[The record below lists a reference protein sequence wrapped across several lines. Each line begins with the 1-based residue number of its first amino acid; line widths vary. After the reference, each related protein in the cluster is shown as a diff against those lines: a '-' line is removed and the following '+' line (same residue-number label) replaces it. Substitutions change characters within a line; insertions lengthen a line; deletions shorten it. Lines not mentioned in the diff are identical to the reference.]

1 MSRIVFKPLLSMCS
15 ERLSVSSIG
24 SLRSAGRAFLFAG
37 VVAAGLASIA
47 FPATAAIRE
56 LDRIVAVV
64 EDDVVLG
71 SELITRL
78 STVREQMEASNIT
91 PPPNDVLLNQILER
105 LIVESVQLQEA
116 SRRGIEI
123 DDESLTKAV
132 GAFAKQNGLNLD
144 QFREVLR
151 RDGIAYGEF
160 REQIRREMIITRV
173 QRALVN
179 RRIQISEQEVQ
190 AIIDSPYY
198 EALLSDQFRVGHILL
213 EVSEEAS
220 EETRVKARKKA
231 DDLVAELR
239 DGEEFGPVAV
249 ANSAGGRALE
259 GGDLGWR
266 RAGEL
271 PSLFSER
278 VLEMKVGETADP
290 IKSGRGYHIIQLL
303 ERRGTS
309 NQEQQQT
316 RARHILM
323 QASEIRSEAET
334 KNEIQ
339 GVYEELMKGGDFAE
353 LAKENSEDP
362 GSALKG
368 GELGWTSSEDF
379 VPVFA
384 AMVDSAEIGKYTK
397 PFRSKYGWHILEVQE
412 RRMED
417 MSEEA
422 LKNKAAQI
430 LHNQRFEDE
439 LQKWIKEVRD
449 EAYVELRMQ
458 NVGS

>member
-1 MSRIVFKPLLSMCS
+1 MIQTVSKPVAVLQRFTAAL
-15 ERLSVSSIG
+15 VTG
-24 SLRSAGRAFLFAG
+24 SLALVLTLPASAAL
-37 VVAAGLASIA
+37 
-47 FPATAAIRE
+47 RE

-78 STVREQMEASNIT
+78 TTVREQMEAADIS
-91 PPPNDVLLNQILER
+91 PPPNDVLLSQILER
-105 LIVESVQLQEA
+105 LIVESVQMQEA
-116 SRRGIEI
+116 ARRGIEI
-123 DDESLTKAV
+123 DDESLTQAV
-132 GAFAKQNGLNLD
+132 AAFAQQNNMNLN
-144 QFREVLR
+144 QFRQVLE
-151 RDGIAYGEF
+151 RDGVAYGEF

-179 RRIQISEQEVQ
+179 RRIQISEQDVQ

-213 EVSEEAS
+213 EVEENAS
-220 EETRVKARKKA
+220 EETRARAEAKAQE
-231 DDLVAELR
+231 LLEQLR
-239 DGEEFGPVAV
+239 DGAEFGPLAV
-249 ANSAGGRALE
+249 AHSAGGRALE

-278 VLEMKVGETADP
+278 VLEMKPGEVAEP
-290 IKSGRGYHIIQLL
+290 IKSGRGYHIIKLL
-303 ERRGTS
+303 EQQGAS
-309 NQEQQQT
+309 MEEQQQT

-323 QASEIRSEAET
+323 QASEIRTETETEEEIEA
-334 KNEIQ
+334 
-339 GVYEELMKGGDFAE
+339 VYEELMAGGDFAE
-353 LAKENSEDP
+353 LAKKFSEDP

-368 GELGWTSSEDF
+368 GDLGWSSSGDF
-379 VPVFA
+379 VPAFA
-384 AMVDSAEIGKYTK
+384 AMVDSSAIGKITR

-412 RRMED
+412 RKMED

-430 LHNQRFEDE
+430 LHKQRFEDE
-439 LQKWIKEVRD
+439 LQKWIKEIRD
-449 EAYVELRMQ
+449 EAYVELRL
-458 NVGS
+458 NGSG

>member
-1 MSRIVFKPLLSMCS
+1 MIRTNFNACLACLC
-15 ERLSVSSIG
+15 
-24 SLRSAGRAFLFAG
+24 
-37 VVAAGLASIA
+37 GLAL
-47 FPATAAIRE
+47 TAGSFAPQSFAVVRE

-78 STVREQMEASNIT
+78 TTVREQMEANDIA
-91 PPPNDVLLNQILER
+91 PPPNDVLLSQILER

-123 DDESLTKAV
+123 DDESLTQAV
-132 GAFAKQNGLNLD
+132 GAFAQQNRMTLD
-144 QFREVLR
+144 QFREALR

-179 RRIQISEQEVQ
+179 RRIQISEQDVD
-190 AIIDSPYY
+190 AIIDSPFY
-198 EALLSDQFRVGHILL
+198 EALLSDQYRVGHILL
-213 EVSEEAS
+213 EIDENAS
-220 EETRVKARKKA
+220 EETRVVAQSKAS
-231 DDLVAELR
+231 DLVGQLR
-239 DGEEFGPVAV
+239 GGAEFGPLAV
-249 ANSAGGRALE
+249 AHSAGGRALE

-278 VLEMKVGETADP
+278 VLSMDPGEISEP
-290 IKSGRGYHIIQLL
+290 IKSGRGLHIIKLL
-303 ERRGTS
+303 EQRGAGME
-309 NQEQQQT
+309 EQQQT

-323 QASEIRSEAET
+323 QASEIRTENET
-334 KNEIQ
+334 KSEIES
-339 GVYEELMKGGDFAE
+339 VYAALTDGGDFEE
-353 LAKENSEDP
+353 LAKEYSEDP

-368 GELGWTSSEDF
+368 GDLGWSTSTDF
-379 VPVFA
+379 VPAFA
-384 AMVDSAEIGKYTK
+384 AMVDSAEIGKITP
-397 PFRSKYGWHILEVQE
+397 PFRSKYGWHILQVQE

-449 EAYVELRMQ
+449 EAYVELRLQ
-458 NVGS
+458 GAGS

>member
-1 MSRIVFKPLLSMCS
+1 MLRTVFRS
-15 ERLSVSSIG
+15 SVCHAAFMG
-24 SLRSAGRAFLFAG
+24 TAFLALALPSGPAG
-37 VVAAGLASIA
+37 AAL
-47 FPATAAIRE
+47 RE

-78 STVREQMEASNIT
+78 TTVREQMEAANMA
-91 PPPNDVLLNQILER
+91 PPPSEILLSQILER

-116 SRRGIEI
+116 ARRGIEI
-123 DDESLTKAV
+123 DDESLTQAV
-132 GAFAKQNGLNLD
+132 AAFAQQNRMSLD
-144 QFREVLR
+144 QFREALR

-179 RRIQISEQEVQ
+179 RRIQISEQDVQ

-198 EALLSDQFRVGHILL
+198 ESLLSDQFRVGHILL
-213 EVSEEAS
+213 EIDEGAS
-220 EETRVKARKKA
+220 EETRARAEAKAQ
-231 DDLVAELR
+231 DLVAQLR
-239 DGEEFGPVAV
+239 AGAEFGPLAL
-249 ANSAGGRALE
+249 AHSAGGRALE

-278 VLEMKVGETADP
+278 VLGMKPGETADP
-290 IKSGRGYHIIQLL
+290 IKSGRGLHIIKLL
-303 ERRGTS
+303 EQQGAGME
-309 NQEQQQT
+309 QQQQT

-323 QASEIRSEAET
+323 QASQIRTETET
-334 KNEIQ
+334 KQEIED
-339 GVYEELMKGGDFAE
+339 VYQQLMNGGDFGE
-353 LAKENSEDP
+353 LAKKYSEDP

-368 GELGWTSSEDF
+368 GELGWSSSEDF
-379 VPVFA
+379 VPAFA
-384 AMVDSAEIGKYTK
+384 AMIDSSEVNKITK
-397 PFRSKYGWHILEVQE
+397 PFRSKYGWHILQVQE

-430 LHNQRFEDE
+430 LHKQRFEDE
-439 LQKWIKEVRD
+439 LQKWIKEIRD
-449 EAYVELRMQ
+449 EAYVELRLQ
-458 NVGS
+458 GAGN

>member
-1 MSRIVFKPLLSMCS
+1 MIRTVFNSLPLTG
-15 ERLSVSSIG
+15 VQ
-24 SLRSAGRAFLFAG
+24 SLALCGLLLGAIIAQPAHSAM
-37 VVAAGLASIA
+37 
-47 FPATAAIRE
+47 RE

-71 SELITRL
+71 SEVLTRL
-78 STVREQMEASNIT
+78 TTVRDQMAAANIQA
-91 PPPNDVLLNQILER
+91 PPNDVLLSQILER
-105 LIVESVQLQEA
+105 LIIESVQMQEA
-116 SRRGIEI
+116 ARRGIEI
-123 DDESLTKAV
+123 DDESLTQAV
-132 GAFAKQNGLNLD
+132 AAFAQQNNLNLD
-144 QFREVLR
+144 QFRAALAQ
-151 RDGIAYGEF
+151 DGISYGEF

-179 RRIQISEQEVQ
+179 RRIQISEQDVQ

-213 EVSEEAS
+213 EIAED
-220 EETRVKARKKA
+220 A
-231 DDLVAELR
+231 DDEARAAATEKAAQLVTQLR
-239 DGEEFGPVAV
+239 DGAEFGPLAI

-290 IKSGRGYHIIQLL
+290 IQSGRGLHIIQLL
-303 ERRGTS
+303 EQQGAGT
-309 NQEQQQT
+309 QEQKQT

-323 QASEIRSEAET
+323 QPSEIRTDEET
-334 KNEIQ
+334 KTAIEE
-339 GVYEELMKGGDFAE
+339 VYAQLTAGGDFTE
-353 LAKENSEDP
+353 LAKKHSEDP

-368 GELGWTSSEDF
+368 GDLGWSNSGDF
-379 VPVFA
+379 VPAFA
-384 AMVDSAEIGKYTK
+384 AMVDSAEINEYTK
-397 PFRSKYGWHILEVQE
+397 PFRSKFGWHILEVQE

-422 LKNKAAQI
+422 LKNQAVQI
-430 LHNQRFEDE
+430 LHKQRFEDE
-439 LQKWIKEVRD
+439 LQKWLKEIRD
-449 EAYVELRMQ
+449 EAYVEMRMQ
-458 NVGS
+458 GVGG

>member
-1 MSRIVFKPLLSMCS
+1 MIRTVFNAC
-15 ERLSVSSIG
+15 
-24 SLRSAGRAFLFAG
+24 
-37 VVAAGLASIA
+37 LASICA
-47 FPATAAIRE
+47 LLFTLQASAVVRE

-78 STVREQMEASNIT
+78 TTVREQMEAADIT
-91 PPPNDVLLNQILER
+91 PPPNEVLLNQILER
-105 LIVESVQLQEA
+105 LITESIQLQEA
-116 SRRGIEI
+116 ARRGIEI
-123 DDESLTKAV
+123 DDESLTRAV
-132 GAFAKQNGLNLD
+132 TAFAQQNRMSLD
-144 QFREVLR
+144 QFREALR

-160 REQIRREMIITRV
+160 REQIRREMVITRV

-179 RRIQISEQEVQ
+179 RRIQITEQDVE

-198 EALLSDQFRVGHILL
+198 EALLSDQYRVGHILL
-213 EVSEEAS
+213 EIDENAS
-220 EETRVKARKKA
+220 EETRVRAETEA
-231 DDLVAELR
+231 ADLVAQLKA
-239 DGEEFGPVAV
+239 GAEFGPLAV
-249 ANSAGGRALE
+249 AHSAGGRALE

-278 VLEMKVGETADP
+278 VLEMKPGETSDP
-290 IKSGRGYHIIQLL
+290 IKSGRGLHIIQLL
-303 ERRGTS
+303 EQQGAGV
-309 NQEQQQT
+309 EEEQQT

-323 QASEIRSEAET
+323 QATEIRTETET
-334 KNEIQ
+334 KEEIEA
-339 GVYEELMKGGDFAE
+339 VYQQLIKGEEFEA
-353 LAKENSEDP
+353 LAKEHSEDP

-368 GELGWTSSEDF
+368 GDLGWSTSKDF
-379 VPVFA
+379 VPAFA
-384 AMVDSAEIGKYTK
+384 AMVDSAEIGKISK
-397 PFRSKYGWHILEVQE
+397 PFRSKYGWHILQVQE

-430 LHNQRFEDE
+430 LHKQRFEDE

-449 EAYVELRMQ
+449 EAYVELRLKAAG
-458 NVGS
+458 N

>member
-1 MSRIVFKPLLSMCS
+1 MIRTFSNNCLARGALVIACCLA
-15 ERLSVSSIG
+15 I
-24 SLRSAGRAFLFAG
+24 SATGVAPHAF
-37 VVAAGLASIA
+37 AAQ
-47 FPATAAIRE
+47 RE

-78 STVREQMEASNIT
+78 TTVREQMEANDIAA
-91 PPPNDVLLNQILER
+91 PPNDVLLSQILER

-116 SRRGIEI
+116 ARRGIEI

-132 GAFAKQNGLNLD
+132 GSFAQQNRMTLD
-144 QFREVLR
+144 QFREALR

-160 REQIRREMIITRV
+160 REQIRREMVISRV

-179 RRIQISEQEVQ
+179 RRIQISEQDID
-190 AIIDSPYY
+190 AIIDSPFY
-198 EALLSDQFRVGHILL
+198 EALLSDQYRVGHILL
-213 EVSEEAS
+213 EVDENAS
-220 EETRVKARKKA
+220 DETRAVAESKAG
-231 DDLVAELR
+231 DLVGQLR
-239 DGEEFGPVAV
+239 GGAEFGPIAV
-249 ANSAGGRALE
+249 AHSAGGRALE

-278 VLEMKVGETADP
+278 VLSMEPGETSEP
-290 IKSGRGYHIIQLL
+290 IKSGRGLHIIQLI
-303 ERRGTS
+303 EQRGAGME
-309 NQEQQQT
+309 EQQQT

-323 QASEIRSEAET
+323 QASEIRTENET
-334 KNEIQ
+334 KSEIDS
-339 GVYEELMKGGDFAE
+339 VYAALSEGGDFEE
-353 LAKENSEDP
+353 LAKEFSEDP

-368 GELGWTSSEDF
+368 GDLGWSTSTDF
-379 VPVFA
+379 VPAFA
-384 AMVDSAEIGKYTK
+384 AMVDSAEIGKITE
-397 PFRSKYGWHILEVQE
+397 PFKSKYGWHILQVQE

-430 LHNQRFEDE
+430 LHKQRFEDE

-449 EAYVELRMQ
+449 EAYVELRLQ
-458 NVGS
+458 GAGN

>member
-1 MSRIVFKPLLSMCS
+1 MNRTVFNSPSKLAFRSTFMTLA
-15 ERLSVSSIG
+15 
-24 SLRSAGRAFLFAG
+24 LRGVAGAVLC
-37 VVAAGLASIA
+37 AGLLAV
-47 FPATAAIRE
+47 PAPPAEAALRE

-78 STVREQMEASNIT
+78 TTVREQMEAAEIA

-116 SRRGIEI
+116 DRRGIEI

-132 GAFAKQNGLNLD
+132 AAFAQQNRMTLD
-144 QFREVLR
+144 QFRMALQ

-179 RRIQISEQEVQ
+179 RRIQISEQDVQ

-213 EVSEEAS
+213 EISEDAS
-220 EETRVKARKKA
+220 EQTRQRATAKAA
-231 DDLVAELR
+231 ELVAELR
-239 DGEEFGPVAV
+239 GGAEFGPIAIT
-249 ANSAGGRALE
+249 NSAGGRALE

-278 VLEMKVGETADP
+278 VLDMTPGQTADP
-290 IKSGRGYHIIQLL
+290 IKSGRGLHIIQLL
-303 ERRGTS
+303 DRRGAGM
-309 NQEQQQT
+309 EQQQQS
-316 RARHILM
+316 RSRHILM
-323 QASEIRSEAET
+323 QPSEIRTEAET
-334 KNEIQ
+334 KTAIFE
-339 GVYEELMKGGDFAE
+339 VYDELVNGGDFAE
-353 LAKENSEDP
+353 LAKKHSEDP

-368 GELGWTSSEDF
+368 GELGWSSSEDF
-379 VPVFA
+379 VPAFA
-384 AMVDSAEIGKYTK
+384 AMVDSAEINKLTK
-397 PFRSKYGWHILEVQE
+397 PFRSKFGWHILEVQE
-412 RRMED
+412 RRVED
-417 MSEEA
+417 MSDEA
-422 LKNKAAQI
+422 LKNKAVQI
-430 LHNQRFEDE
+430 LHKQRFEDE
-439 LQKWIKEVRD
+439 LQKWLKEIRD
-449 EAYVELRMQ
+449 EAYVEMRLQGAAR
-458 NVGS
+458 